1 MAARG
6 PDRGAGSPDAHLA
19 QIRGSGEILAAQ
31 SHRGD
36 RDRRLLGECRIMAE
50 DPRPLG
56 QGRTAAAGVGLGG
69 GEHQLAGNIVS
80 ANQLD
85 QHIYVGVVRHLEDI
99 GCRVNAGNIAVG
111 MNTAV
116 GNLLNHNRAACAAAN
131 IIRVAR

>member
-1 MAARG
+1 M
-6 PDRGAGSPDAHLA
+6 
-19 QIRGSGEILAAQ
+19 
-31 SHRGD
+31 
-36 RDRRLLGECRIMAE
+36 
-50 DPRPLG
+50 
-56 QGRTAAAGVGLGG
+56 GRTENLVTVNGDQRLVGGDHVLAVGNR